1 MTKTAIFLRSSS
13 CTLLHILW
21 AFFDFTPLKIAF
33 YDDLLCK
40 QMHVLGHQNGIILS
54 RSGNNLERPN
64 TWRRIPSETPRK
76 GVYLSGGKITTQNS
90 KHKRSGDAY
99 TWAGSS
105 FNVVS
110 SVPGQQLLGQQ
121 IPDLGF
127 TFFLRGTGQTTC
139 TKLLTHIF
147 DASFEGKMVICVTK
161 IYAIYIINFWVAG
174 HFDEKSETRWVG
186 AI

>member
-1 MTKTAIFLRSSS
+1 MGVFWFYAFKNRVCVMHFCAKKCMFFVTKTASY
-13 CTLLHILW
+13 W
-21 AFFDFTPLKIAF
+21 AGVA
-33 YDDLLCK
+33 
-40 QMHVLGHQNGIILS
+40 IIWS
-54 RSGNNLERPN
+54 AQTHDAEFQAK
-64 TWRRIPSETPRK
+64 TPRK

-127 TFFLRGTGQTTC
+127 TFSLRGTGQTTC
-139 TKLLTHIF
+139 TKVLTHIF
-147 DASFEGKMVICVTK
+147 NASFEGKMVICVSK
-161 IYAIYIINFWVAG
+161 IYTTYIINFGVAG
-174 HFDEKSETRWVG
+174 NFDEKSETRWVG